1 MKEGYS
7 VLELEGVDD
16 NFKDTKAPWI
26 YHVAI
31 AYPSL
36 PGAVGRLRR
45 RLPPFCWT
53 GLGSQC
59 LVAFV
64 AFEYPQPDHYCLATA
79 LILSLSNPLLF
90 FLLFFFF
97 LFLFLR
103 FHRVVWIRLYTH
115 LARI

>member
-36 PGAVGRLRR
+36 PGAVGRLRC

-64 AFEYPQPDHYCLATA
+64 AFEIPPTGSLLFGNRSPD
-79 LILSLSNPLLF
+79 LSLFLSLTLSFSF
-90 FLLFFFF
+90 FSCFSYSYFFDFIGWF
-97 LFLFLR
+97 GSGC
-103 FHRVVWIRLYTH
+103 T
-115 LARI
+115 RI

>member
-31 AYPSL
+31 AYPPL

-79 LILSLSNPLLF
+79 LILSLSLSL
-90 FLLFFFF
+90 
-97 LFLFLR
+97 
-103 FHRVVWIRLYTH
+103 
-115 LARI
+115 

>member
-79 LILSLSNPLLF
+79 LILSLSLTLSF
-90 FLLFFFF
+90 SFLPSFSSFSF
-97 LFLFLR
+97 LDFIGWFGSGC
-103 FHRVVWIRLYTH
+103 T
-115 LARI
+115 RI